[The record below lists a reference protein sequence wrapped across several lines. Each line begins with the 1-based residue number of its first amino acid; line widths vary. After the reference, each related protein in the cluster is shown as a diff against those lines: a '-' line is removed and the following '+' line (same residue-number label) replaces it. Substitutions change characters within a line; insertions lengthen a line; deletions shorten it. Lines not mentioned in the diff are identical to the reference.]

1 MNRSQLL
8 RNSWRGWMSQSH
20 ATAGPAWWQWVW
32 TLLFSALVAV
42 GFSVLAL
49 ATSGGTAAG
58 GSPAEWAAFYFG
70 YLVVSAA
77 IGVSIHALFDV
88 VRWRLGRERI
98 RNLSAGQRRLLYS
111 GVPLAGLA
119 VGWLLG
125 MALLGIDVRRAAPGG
140 ANGWVGG
147 AALSLLVWFMFQLYF
162 SSRQRQLAAERRAT
176 EAQLKL
182 LQGQIEPHFLF
193 NTLANVLGL
202 MDADPPR
209 ARLMLESFV
218 EYLRG
223 SLGSLRLEQQ
233 TLGHE
238 VDLVSAYLRIVTIRM
253 AGRLRSAVDVPEALR
268 ALPLPALMLQPLVEN
283 AVRHGLEP
291 KVAGGCV
298 TLTARISG
306 DTLTLSVSDDGLGL
320 AATQHGVTHGPKQ
333 GPSPLAGSDTAL
345 DNIRERLQQRFG
357 DSANLRI
364 EPALPHG
371 VCATLT
377 LPTTS

>member
-8 RNSWRGWMSQSH
+8 RDSWRGWMNQSQPN
-20 ATAGPAWWQWVW
+20 TGPWWWQWVW
-32 TLLFSALVAV
+32 TLLFSALVAL
-42 GFSVLAL
+42 GFAILGFIV
-49 ATSGGTAAG
+49 SGGAA
-58 GSPAEWAAFYFG
+58 AETGADRWAKFYLG
-70 YLVVSAA
+70 YFIVSVS
-77 IGVSIHALFDV
+77 IGVSIHALFDLL
-88 VRWRLGRERI
+88 RRGLGRQRI
-98 RNLSAGQRRLLYS
+98 RALTAWQRRLFYG
-111 GVPLAGLA
+111 GVSLTGTAS
-119 VGWLLG
+119 GWLLAISLFG
-125 MALLGIDVRRAAPGG
+125 VNVRLGSAPRG
-140 ANGWVGG
+140 ANAWAV
-147 AALSLLVWFMFQLYF
+147 AIALSLLVWFMFQLYF
-162 SSRQRQLAAERRAT
+162 TARYRRLAAERRAT

-202 MDADPPR
+202 MDTDTPR

-238 VDLVSAYLRIVTIRM
+238 VDLLSAYLRIVKIRM
-253 AGRLRSAVDVPEALR
+253 EGRLRYSVDVPEALR

-283 AVRHGLEP
+283 AIRHGLEP

-298 TLTARISG
+298 TLTARLSAG
-306 DTLTLSVSDDGLGL
+306 TLTLIVSDDGLGL
-320 AATQHGVTHGPKQ
+320 PAPHHGSTRGP
-333 GPSPLAGSDTAL
+333 LDGSGTAL

-357 DSANLRI
+357 DSASLRI

-377 LPTTS
+377 LPTAS

>member
-1 MNRSQLL
+1 MAVGLDL
-8 RNSWRGWMSQSH
+8 AVLGRG
-20 ATAGPAWWQWVW
+20 T
-32 TLLFSALVAV
+32 V
-42 GFSVLAL
+42 GFSILAL
-49 ATSGGTAAG
+49 ATSGGMAAG
-58 GSPAEWAAFYFG
+58 SSPAEWAAFYFG
-70 YLVVSAA
+70 YLVVSVA
-77 IGVSIHALFDV
+77 IGVCIHALFEL

-111 GVPLAGLA
+111 GVPLVGMAAG
-119 VGWLLG
+119 WPLG
-125 MALLGIDVRRAAPGG
+125 MTLLGIDVRRAAPGE

-147 AALSLLVWFMFQLYF
+147 VALSLLVWFMFQLYF
-162 SSRQRQLAAERRAT
+162 GSRHRQLAAERRAT

-238 VDLVSAYLRIVTIRM
+238 VDLLSADLRIVAIRM
-253 AGRLRSAVDVPEALR
+253 EGRLRYSVDVPEALR

-283 AVRHGLEP
+283 AIRHGLEP
-291 KVAGGCV
+291 KVAGGSV
-298 TLTARISG
+298 TVTARVNAG
-306 DTLTLSVSDDGLGL
+306 TLTLSVSDDGLGL
-320 AATQHGVTHGPKQ
+320 AAPHHGSTH
-333 GPSPLAGSDTAL
+333 GPSPLTGSGTAL

-357 DSANLRI
+357 DSASLRL

-377 LPTTS
+377 LPIES

>member
-8 RNSWRGWMSQSH
+8 RDSWRGWMSQSH
-20 ATAGPAWWQWVW
+20 ASVGPAWWQWGW
-32 TLLFSALVAV
+32 TLLFSAVVAV
-42 GFSVLAL
+42 GFSILAL
-49 ATSGGTAAG
+49 ATSGGMTA
-58 GSPAEWAAFYFG
+58 GSGASEWAAFYFG
-70 YLVVSAA
+70 YLVVSVA
-77 IGVSIHALFDV
+77 IGVSIHALFDL
-88 VRWRLGRERI
+88 VRWRLGRKRI
-98 RNLSAGQRRLLYS
+98 RTLSPWQRRLLYS
-111 GVPLAGLA
+111 GVPLIGLA
-119 VGWLLG
+119 AGWLLG
-125 MALLGIDVRRAAPGG
+125 MTLLGIDVRRAAPGE

-147 AALSLLVWFMFQLYF
+147 VALLLLVWFLFQIYF
-162 SSRQRQLAAERRAT
+162 TARYRQLAAERRAT

-202 MDADPPR
+202 MDTDTSR

-238 VDLVSAYLRIVTIRM
+238 VDLVNAYLRIVAIRM
-253 AGRLRSAVDVPEALR
+253 EGRLRYGVDVPEALR
-268 ALPLPALMLQPLVEN
+268 AVPLPALMLQPLVEN
-283 AVRHGLEP
+283 AIRHGLEP
-291 KVAGGCV
+291 KIAGGCV
-298 TLTARISG
+298 TVTARLSTG
-306 DTLTLSVSDDGLGL
+306 TLTLIVSDDGLGL
-320 AATQHGVTHGPKQ
+320 PAPHHGSTRGL
-333 GPSPLAGSDTAL
+333 LAGSGTAL

-357 DSANLRI
+357 DSASLRI
-364 EPALPHG
+364 EPALPRG

>member
-8 RNSWRGWMSQSH
+8 RDSWRGWMSQSH
-20 ATAGPAWWQWVW
+20 ASAGPAWWQWVW
-32 TLLFSALVAV
+32 TLLFSAMVAV
-42 GFSVLAL
+42 GFSILAL
-49 ATSGGTAAG
+49 TTSGGMAAG
-58 GSPAEWAAFYFG
+58 SRPAEWATFYFG
-70 YLVVSAA
+70 YLVVSVA
-77 IGVSIHALFDV
+77 IGVCIHALFEL

-111 GVPLAGLA
+111 GVPLIGLA
-119 VGWLLG
+119 AGWLLG
-125 MALLGIDVRRAAPGG
+125 MTLLGIDVRRAAPGE

-147 AALSLLVWFMFQLYF
+147 VALSLLVWFMFQLYF
-162 SSRQRQLAAERRAT
+162 SSRHRQLAAERRAT

-202 MDADPPR
+202 METDTPR

-223 SLGSLRLEQQ
+223 SLGSLRLAQQ

-238 VDLVSAYLRIVTIRM
+238 VDLLSAYLRIVAIRM
-253 AGRLRSAVDVPEALR
+253 EGRLRYSVDVPEALR

-283 AVRHGLEP
+283 AIRHGLEP
-291 KVAGGCV
+291 KIAGGCV
-298 TLTARISG
+298 TVTACASAG
-306 DTLTLSVSDDGLGL
+306 TLTLIVSDDGLGL
-320 AATQHGVTHGPKQ
+320 QALPPG
-333 GPSPLAGSDTAL
+333 SPRSANTLSGSGTAL

-357 DSANLRI
+357 DSAQLRI

-377 LPTTS
+377 LPTPS

>member
-8 RNSWRGWMSQSH
+8 RDSWRGWMSQSH
-20 ATAGPAWWQWVW
+20 ASAGPAWWQWLW
-32 TLLFSALVAV
+32 TLLFSAVVAV
-42 GFSVLAL
+42 GFSILAL
-49 ATSGGTAAG
+49 ATSGGMAAG
-58 GSPAEWAAFYFG
+58 SSAAEWAAFYFS
-70 YLVVSAA
+70 YLVVSVA
-77 IGVSIHALFDV
+77 IGVCIHALFDL

-98 RNLSAGQRRLLYS
+98 RALSASQRRLLYS
-111 GVPLAGLA
+111 GVPLVGMAAG
-119 VGWLLG
+119 WPLG
-125 MALLGIDVRRAAPGG
+125 MTLLGIDVRRAAPGE

-147 AALSLLVWFMFQLYF
+147 VALMLLVWFMFQLYF
-162 SSRQRQLAAERRAT
+162 GSRHRQLAAERRAT

-202 MDADPPR
+202 MDTDTSR

-238 VDLVSAYLRIVTIRM
+238 VDLLSAYLRIVTIRM
-253 AGRLRSAVDVPEALR
+253 EGRLRYSVDVPEALR

-283 AVRHGLEP
+283 AIRHGLEP
-291 KVAGGCV
+291 KIAGGCV
-298 TLTARISG
+298 TVTARLSAG
-306 DTLTLSVSDDGLGL
+306 TLTLIVSDDGLGL
-320 AATQHGVTHGPKQ
+320 PAPHHGSTRGP
-333 GPSPLAGSDTAL
+333 LDGSGTAL

-357 DSANLRI
+357 DGARLRI
-364 EPALPHG
+364 EPAAPHG

>member
-8 RNSWRGWMSQSH
+8 RNSWRGWMSQSY

-32 TLLFSALVAV
+32 TLLFSALVAL
-42 GFSVLAL
+42 GFSILAL

-58 GSPAEWAAFYFG
+58 SSPAEWATFYFG
-70 YLVVSAA
+70 YLVVSMA
-77 IGVSIHALFDV
+77 IGVSIHALFDLL
-88 VRWRLGRERI
+88 RWRLGRERI
-98 RNLSAGQRRLLYS
+98 RNLSAGQRRLLFS
-111 GVPLAGLA
+111 GVPLVGLA
-119 VGWLLG
+119 AGWLLG
-125 MALLGIDVRRAAPGG
+125 MALLGIDVRRAAPGE

-147 AALSLLVWFMFQLYF
+147 VALSLLVWFMFQLYF
-162 SSRQRQLAAERRAT
+162 SSRHRQLAAERRAT

-253 AGRLRSAVDVPEALR
+253 EGRLRYAVDVPEALR
-268 ALPLPALMLQPLVEN
+268 GLPLPALMLQPLVEN

-298 TLTARISG
+298 TLTARLG
-306 DTLTLSVSDDGLGL
+306 VDTLTLSVSDDGLGL
-320 AATQHGVTHGPKQ
+320 AAAQHGAAH
-333 GPSPLAGSDTAL
+333 GPSPLAGSGTAL
-345 DNIRERLQQRFG
+345 ANIRERLQQRFG
-357 DSANLRI
+357 DSASLRI

-371 VCATLT
+371 VSATLT

>member
-8 RNSWRGWMSQSH
+8 RDSWRGWMNQSQPN
-20 ATAGPAWWQWVW
+20 TGPWWWQWVW

-42 GFSVLAL
+42 GFSILAL
-49 ATSGGTAAG
+49 ATSGGMAAG

-70 YLVVSAA
+70 YLVVSVA
-77 IGVSIHALFDV
+77 IGVSIHALFDL

-98 RNLSAGQRRLLYS
+98 RTLSPWQRRLLYS
-111 GVPLAGLA
+111 GVPLIGLA
-119 VGWLLG
+119 AGWLLG
-125 MALLGIDVRRAAPGG
+125 MALLGIDVRRAAPGE

-147 AALSLLVWFMFQLYF
+147 VALSLLVWFMFQLYF
-162 SSRQRQLAAERRAT
+162 GARYRHLAAERRAT

-202 MDADPPR
+202 MDTDPPR

-238 VDLVSAYLRIVTIRM
+238 VDLLSAYLRIVKIRM
-253 AGRLRSAVDVPEALR
+253 DGRLRYSVDVPEALR
-268 ALPLPALMLQPLVEN
+268 VLPLPALMLQPLVEN
-283 AVRHGLEP
+283 AIRHGLEP
-291 KVAGGCV
+291 KIAGGCV
-298 TLTARISG
+298 TVTARLSAG
-306 DTLTLSVSDDGLGL
+306 TLTLIVSDDGLGL
-320 AATQHGVTHGPKQ
+320 PAPHHGSTRGPRD
-333 GPSPLAGSDTAL
+333 GSGTAL

-357 DSANLRI
+357 DSATLRI
-364 EPALPHG
+364 EPAVPHG